1 MNDYKNMFRPCRLV
15 FCLVSNDEKPYT
27 LYVSFSIKKDARG
40 VVLLHLHANALRFCL
55 FQLTFFLI
63 ENITCRR

>member
-27 LYVSFSIKKDARG
+27 LCVSFSIKKDARG
-40 VVLLHLHANALRFCL
+40 VVLLHLHANAL
-55 FQLTFFLI
+55 
-63 ENITCRR
+63 